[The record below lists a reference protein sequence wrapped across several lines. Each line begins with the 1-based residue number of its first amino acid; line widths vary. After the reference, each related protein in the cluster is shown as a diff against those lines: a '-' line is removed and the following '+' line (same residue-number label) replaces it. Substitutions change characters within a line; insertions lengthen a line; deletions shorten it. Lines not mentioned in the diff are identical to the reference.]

1 MARTG
6 YILRSHL
13 EQALKA
19 EIEAASRA
27 VIPGEAPGYEI
38 GKALGYSDGLKAA
51 REMLTALEDEPK
63 PEQPRTWHHA
73 PR

>member
-1 MARTG
+1 MKSG
-6 YILRSHL
+6 YILRRHL
-13 EQALKA
+13 DQALTA
-19 EIEAASRA
+19 AIEDASKRA
-27 VIPGEAPGYEI
+27 ITGTNPGYEI

-51 REMLTALEDEPK
+51 RDMLTALDDEPK

>member
-1 MARTG
+1 MKSG
-6 YILRSHL
+6 YIQRRHL
-13 EQALKA
+13 DQALTA
-19 EIEAASRA
+19 AIEDAARA
-27 VIPGEAPGYEI
+27 VIPGESPGYEI